1 MFLKI
6 PADQTL
12 HFSPYHNYITI
23 RGITNGKVQ
32 ARTTLALDILP
43 LQISPLTNEIT
54 NRDATRTCVTIR
66 TIWQS

>member
-6 PADQTL
+6 SADQTL

-23 RGITNGKVQ
+23 RGITNGKAQ

-43 LQISPLTNEIT
+43 LHLTNEIT